1 MRSCSFH
8 FNSIRLFTFWNVR
21 LILAAHQ
28 TITFICNAYI
38 CIFCCAYTYICM
50 TTGLNVFF
58 FHRCCSKK
66 IYQFNSISML
76 IDVDRTIEL
85 ITSSIYIIHLFQ
97 IERDRVSGFAC
108 VSGVVERET
117 LAVREMKEILKE
129 SEAK

>member
-1 MRSCSFH
+1 MS
-8 FNSIRLFTFWNVR
+8 
-21 LILAAHQ
+21 
-28 TITFICNAYI
+28 
-38 CIFCCAYTYICM
+38 
-50 TTGLNVFF
+50 
-58 FHRCCSKK
+58 
-66 IYQFNSISML
+66 
-76 IDVDRTIEL
+76 IDVDQTIEL